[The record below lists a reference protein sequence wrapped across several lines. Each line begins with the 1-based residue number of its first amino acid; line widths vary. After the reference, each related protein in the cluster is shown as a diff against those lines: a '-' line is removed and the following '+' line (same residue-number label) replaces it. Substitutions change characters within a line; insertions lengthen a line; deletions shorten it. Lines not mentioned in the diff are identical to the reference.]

1 MGLEAKYVFG
11 ERASYSDTEVTV
23 HPRVYWYLA
32 SKAADAEESPSEG
45 LDLLR
50 ADQPGAVRDQMAP
63 ALHPY
68 VLLNF
73 LLFSEAADKR
83 VPFAVLFHRNIA
95 PVIIIRHDWQAGLN
109 AEDSKYLIELMDDCT
124 NTSPEQELALFK
136 RLECFSIGPLRAT
149 GSGIATAESLASLIY
164 EVLGRADVPG
174 HWTTQA

>member
-1 MGLEAKYVFG
+1 
-11 ERASYSDTEVTV
+11 V

-32 SKAADAEESPSEG
+32 SKAGDVEENPLEE
-45 LDLLR
+45 LDRLR
-50 ADQPGAVRDQMAP
+50 AEQSAAMRFEIAP

-83 VPFAVLFHRNIA
+83 VPLVVLFHRNIA

-109 AEDSKYLIELMDDCT
+109 AEDSQYLIELMNDCT
-124 NTSPEQELALFK
+124 NTPPEGELALFQ

-174 HWTTQA
+174 LWTT